1 MGGVLAGL
9 YLNDVY
15 PAMGIAMT
23 HKVLAL
29 MLIGTL
35 ACLRGAVLAAF
46 ALALLEGL
54 VLPVIYRPLLSD
66 AMLLVTLAVVSWVG
80 PKRDV
85 IHIGLGEVSTMAES
99 MVAGLIT
106 VGIQVILAISVN
118 IISGYARQLSLGQ
131 GHLRDWGHIPLL
143 CSICVLDTR
152 FGSRAR

>member
-80 PKRDV
+80 PQESV
-85 IHIGLGEVSTMAES
+85 IHIGLGESEHDGREYGGWTYHCWYPS
-99 MVAGLIT
+99 H
-106 VGIQVILAISVN
+106 SRHK
-118 IISGYARQLSLGQ
+118 RQ
-131 GHLRDWGHIPLL
+131 HH
-143 CSICVLDTR
+143 
-152 FGSRAR
+152 